1 MRHALVV
8 FESMFGNT
16 QTIAEA
22 VLKGLSSHIPTVILE
37 VGSAPAVLADDV
49 ELLVVG
55 GPTHAFGMSRPR
67 TREDA
72 TRQAGGH
79 VVSGQRGLREWLAS
93 LERGTGDVAAA
104 AFDTRI
110 DKPRMPGSAARRAEK
125 RLRNLGFHV
134 AAPPESFYVTG
145 TAGPLVDGKRSAPRH
160 GARSSAEDPWASTQE
175 HAGRSPGGS
184 ESSGPNHLPQS
195 ELASAVEVWS

>member
-1 MRHALVV
+1 MRRALVV

-22 VLKGLSSHIPTVILE
+22 VAEGLSSRIPTDLLE
-37 VGSAPAVLADDV
+37 VGAASDVLADDV

-79 VVSGQRGLREWLAS
+79 VVSARTGLREWLAS
-93 LERGTGDVAAA
+93 LERRAGNVAAA

-110 DKPRMPGSAARRAEK
+110 DKPRVPGSAARGAEK
-125 RLRNLGFHV
+125 RLRKLGFRIT
-134 AAPPESFYVTG
+134 APSESFYVTG
-145 TAGPLVDGKRSAPRH
+145 VAGPLVDGETERAH
-160 GARSSAEDPWASTQE
+160 IWGQELGEDCAGSTEKQE
-175 HAGRSPGGS
+175 SRRTSDYVGTTR
-184 ESSGPNHLPQS
+184 
-195 ELASAVEVWS
+195 

>member
-1 MRHALVV
+1 MRRALVV

-22 VLKGLSSHIPTVILE
+22 VAQGLSSRIPTDLSE
-37 VGSAPAVLADDV
+37 VGGASDVLADDV
-49 ELLVVG
+49 ELLVAG

-79 VVSGQRGLREWLAS
+79 VVSERTGLREWLTS
-93 LERGTGDVAAA
+93 LERRTGNVAAA

-110 DKPRMPGSAARRAEK
+110 DKPRVPGSAARGAEK
-125 RLRNLGFHV
+125 RLRKLGFRI
-134 AAPPESFYVTG
+134 AAPSESFYVTG
-145 TAGPLVDGKRSAPRH
+145 VAGPLVDGETERAHRWGQKLGEDCA
-160 GARSSAEDPWASTQE
+160 ARTEEQE
-175 HAGRSPGGS
+175 SQKPADDVGTTR
-184 ESSGPNHLPQS
+184 
-195 ELASAVEVWS
+195 

>member
-1 MRHALVV
+1 VGVRHALVV

-22 VLKGLSSHIPTVILE
+22 VMEGLASHLPTATLE
-37 VGSAPAVLADDV
+37 VGTAPDVLADDV
-49 ELLVVG
+49 ALLVVG

-79 VVSGQRGLREWLAS
+79 VASDRNGLREWLAS
-93 LERGTGDVAAA
+93 LERRTGNVAAA

-110 DKPRMPGSAARRAEK
+110 DKPRMPGSAARGAEK
-125 RLRNLGFHV
+125 RLRKLGFRI
-134 AAPPESFYVTG
+134 AAPSQSFYVTG
-145 TAGPLVDGKRSAPRH
+145 VAGPLVEGETERAHRWGRELGEVSSSIEERDPR
-160 GARSSAEDPWASTQE
+160 RTFEDAATE
-175 HAGRSPGGS
+175 R
-184 ESSGPNHLPQS
+184 
-195 ELASAVEVWS
+195 

>member
-1 MRHALVV
+1 VRRALVV

-16 QTIAEA
+16 QKIAEA
-22 VLKGLSSHIPTVILE
+22 VMNGLSSHIHTVVLE
-37 VGSAPAVLADDV
+37 VATAPEVLADDV

-79 VVSGQRGLREWLAS
+79 VVSERNGLREWLTSVERRTAS
-93 LERGTGDVAAA
+93 VAAA

-110 DKPRMPGSAARRAEK
+110 DKPRVPGSAARGAEK
-125 RLRNLGFHV
+125 RLRKLGFRIAV
-134 AAPPESFYVTG
+134 PSESFYVKG
-145 TAGPLVDGKRSAPRH
+145 VAGPLVEGETERALRW
-160 GARSSAEDPWASTQE
+160 GQELGERCASRTEEQE
-175 HAGRSPGGS
+175 SRMAS
-184 ESSGPNHLPQS
+184 ENIGTTR
-195 ELASAVEVWS
+195 

>member
-16 QTIAEA
+16 QQIAEA
-22 VLKGLSSHIPTVILE
+22 VVKGLSSHIPTAILE
-37 VGSAPAVLADDV
+37 VGTAPDVLTDDV

-79 VVSGQRGLREWLAS
+79 VVSERNGLREWLTS
-93 LERGTGDVAAA
+93 LERRTGNVAAA

-110 DKPRMPGSAARRAEK
+110 DKPRVPGSAARGAEK
-125 RLRNLGFHV
+125 RLEKLGFRIT
-134 AAPPESFYVTG
+134 APSESFYVTG
-145 TAGPLVDGKRSAPRH
+145 VAGPLVEGETERAHRWGQELSEVCAGSIEGQDPR
-160 GARSSAEDPWASTQE
+160 RTSEDVGTTE
-175 HAGRSPGGS
+175 R
-184 ESSGPNHLPQS
+184 
-195 ELASAVEVWS
+195 